1 MAPIACVSSR
11 SRMKAWIRSS
21 FPQVWLEFQPHIF
34 FFEVNCV
41 SLSHVEFWYN
51 LSVWHGRGGNARGPV
66 Q

>member
-11 SRMKAWIRSS
+11 SRMKVWIRSA
-21 FPQVWLEFQPHIF
+21 FPQVLVEFQPLIL

-41 SLSHVEFWYN
+41 VEPCRVWYN